1 MITITSS
8 DHWSYWSSSIP
19 SYDRK
24 ISNDKKVVDN
34 LFIFQSNFIM
44 NYPFTP
50 CSTVQ
55 SSLER
60 INCIV
65 ATESEEKDILKKKF
79 QGINK
84 KNYFFGNFIINF
96 WKEILNIF
104 LWFKLQIMCVCMW
117 KHCIIIIII
126 INSLKKANKNLN
138 YARIVLCSYDN
149 NDVSS
154 YHICLYVPM
163 LNRLLSYLIFFFIFF
178 DDNSFFSIQVARIL
192 DSWKMSTDVDHL
204 FFIQLNIT
212 TSCVVRINNNN
223 NRKTLNIWRIFFRCL
238 NEMK

>member
-60 INCIV
+60 INGIV
-65 ATESEEKDILKKKF
+65 ATVVIIPTNAEGEEKDILKKKF

-96 WKEILNIF
+96 WNEILNIF

-126 INSLKKANKNLN
+126 INSLKKQI
-138 YARIVLCSYDN
+138 RIWITQELFCVHMIIMTCHHITYVYMFLCSIGFY
-149 NDVSS
+149 
-154 YHICLYVPM
+154 
-163 LNRLLSYLIFFFIFF
+163 
-178 DDNSFFSIQVARIL
+178 RI
-192 DSWKMSTDVDHL
+192 
-204 FFIQLNIT
+204 
-212 TSCVVRINNNN
+212 
-223 NRKTLNIWRIFFRCL
+223 
-238 NEMK
+238 